1 MSKKI
6 INTLLGLIGVLSLL
20 IGFVE
25 LSSIDHS
32 KNDLVK
38 ANQVMASKRENFENV
53 RSEAVDEL
61 PDLSEKFNVLDNFIT
76 TSNNDLTKSSDASGI
91 SYKKYGSDSSF
102 QALQSVLGAEG
113 QYSAKVV
120 LQDVSMSQRVENSN
134 VVDALGSLLVKQDG
148 AQDVSYTV
156 LATVKNN
163 KVTEIKLL
171 TNAGVNDEKAQ

>member
-6 INTLLGLIGVLSLL
+6 INTLLALIGVLSLL

-32 KNDLVK
+32 KKDLVK

-53 RSEAVDEL
+53 KSESVDEL
-61 PDLSEKFNVLDNFIT
+61 PDLSGKFNVLDNFIT
-76 TSNNDLTKSSDASGI
+76 ASNDDLTKTQDASGI
-91 SYKKYGSDSSF
+91 TYKKYGSESSF
-102 QALQSVLGAEG
+102 QAIKSVLGAEG

-120 LQDVSMSQRVENSN
+120 LQDVSMSQQVENSS
-134 VVDALGSLLVKQDG
+134 VVDALGSLIVKQDG
-148 AQDVSYTV
+148 AQDISYTV
-156 LATVKNN
+156 LATVENN